1 MIIYCTLYCVFL
13 TLYGHIAPLSLSIQY
28 DTFVPNDLHEDTTNE
43 MYPKISP
50 TFGEDDLIPTKMRNG
65 GVVLYTS
72 PEHVEMYIPKAE
84 VGVASEE
91 EQTMEKDKDVSWL
104 RVIRLIL
111 KDKGLVLV
119 IFLGVLGAAVQGAVF
134 PAFAIFFGQVL
145 RVFTN
150 PFDQVIG
157 LTHPWAGAFLALAI
171 VSGIANFVEVL
182 TDLWITTSHILH
194 KYNIFY

>member
-13 TLYGHIAPLSLSIQY
+13 IFYGHIAPLSLSIQY